1 MSDKTDGMVTG
12 RYISREAYMEARD
25 EYNTP
30 ITEGAA
36 VDPMKIPGMRKTT
49 NFHPNWNHEEKPKKK
64 RKINQ
69 FFSDMSRW
77 GMNYTDD
84 VIKNMRAVPADKNLL
99 PKDDQLLMQDLF
111 SGSNW
116 KQKINRDKSFY
127 EKDFA
132 QKRDVLRK
140 LALQPELEDILD
152 TLTDEAIVYDS
163 NYTYFIEPYIDEN
176 ETKELSSEANDKLR
190 DMMSKWFAKLYK
202 MLEWKTR
209 AWDDF
214 KRFAVE
220 GEMAWEIVYDSL
232 ERPTKIVGMVPLDT
246 ATLTHVFRNGK
257 WYWVQFK
264 DVLGKERTMLDIQVA
279 FIQYQETNCLS
290 RQSYL
295 ERLVRP
301 FNIYRIIEQAQII
314 WTVSNAQ
321 SKMMFTIPT
330 AGMTEGESAMTVA
343 KMMNRYREV
352 IKFNMESGELDINGQ
367 SNIPGNK
374 EYWVSSNEAGEP
386 QIQSIHGDGP
396 ELNDNDQMKFY
407 LNRLYKFS
415 KIPLDRFDAE
425 SGTTWFGTDGASV
438 ARAEIAFARFVDR
451 MRNQFIQAILKPL
464 QIQMLLEMPELRE
477 YMDII
482 NSISIH
488 FNSYNPFEEMLEME
502 MTQKRV
508 EFIQT
513 MKESLVDMDAEGN
526 DVKFF
531 SSEFLVKKYLHY
543 SDADISLNKKMKKRE
558 DEEMGLAGGGDEE
571 ADMESVDAEL
581 ANLLEQVR
589 KRKAKL
595 KMEIEDKKPK
605 RKKKPKS
612 EEE

>member
-1 MSDKTDGMVTG
+1 MAEQTDGVSG
-12 RYISREAYMEARD
+12 KYVQPEGYMEVRTQQPGTSLN
-25 EYNTP
+25 E
-30 ITEGAA
+30 AA
-36 VDPMKIPGMRKTT
+36 VDPMNIPGFRKTT
-49 NFHPNWNHEEKPKKK
+49 NFHPNYAGSEPKKK
-64 RKINQ
+64 KKRLINQ
-69 FFSDMSRW
+69 FFSDLSRW
-77 GMNYTDD
+77 GMNYEED
-84 VIKNMRAVPADKNLL
+84 VIKNMQAIPADKNLI
-99 PKDDQLLMQDLF
+99 PKQNQLLMQDLF
-111 SGSNW
+111 ANNNW
-116 KQKINRDKSFY
+116 KVKTNRDRSFY

-132 QKRDVLRK
+132 SKREVLRN

-152 TLTDEAIVYDS
+152 TLANEAVVYDS

-176 ETKELSSEANDKLR
+176 ETKELDKKANEELRKNMSE
-190 DMMSKWFAKLYK
+190 WFAKLYK
-202 MLEWKTR
+202 MLEWKTK

-220 GEMAWEIVYDSL
+220 GELAWEIVYDNVTN
-232 ERPTKIVGMVPLDT
+232 PTKIIGLVPLDT
-246 ATLTHVFRNGK
+246 ATLTRTFKNGK
-257 WYWVQFK
+257 WYYIQFK
-264 DVLGKERTMLDIQVA
+264 GVMGKERELLDSRVV
-279 FIQYQETNCLS
+279 FIQYQETNCIS
-290 RQSYL
+290 RMSYL

-330 AGMTEGESAMTVA
+330 NGMSQAESAITVA
-343 KMMNRYREV
+343 SMMNRYREV
-352 IKFNMESGELDINGQ
+352 IKFKQESGELEINGQ

-374 EYWVSSNEAGEP
+374 EYWVASNEAGEP
-386 QIQSIHGDGP
+386 QIETIAGEGP
-396 ELNDNDQMKFY
+396 ELNDNDQLKYFY
-407 LNRLYKFS
+407 NRLIKAS

-425 SGTTWFGTDGASV
+425 SGTTWFGTDGSSV
-438 ARAEIAFARFVDR
+438 ARAEISFSRFVDR
-451 MRNQFIQAILKPL
+451 MRNTFVQAILKPL
-464 QIQMLLEMPELRE
+464 QIQMMLLQPELKE
-477 YMDII
+477 YLDIV

-543 SDADISLNKKMKKRE
+543 SDADIALNKRMKQKE
-558 DEEMGLAGGGDEE
+558 DVEMGLAGGENADEQL
-571 ADMESVDAEL
+571 ESTDEQL
-581 ANLLEQVR
+581 ANLLEQVK
-589 KRKAKL
+589 KRKAEL
-595 KMEIEDKKPK
+595 KKEIEDKKPK

>member
-1 MSDKTDGMVTG
+1 MVEQTDGVSG
-12 RYISREAYMEARD
+12 KYVQPEGYMEVRTQQPGTSLNEAV
-25 EYNTP
+25 
-30 ITEGAA
+30 
-36 VDPMKIPGMRKTT
+36 VDPMNIPGFRKTT
-49 NFHPNWNHEEKPKKK
+49 NFHPNYAGSEPKKK
-64 RKINQ
+64 KKRLINQ
-69 FFSDMSRW
+69 FFSDLSRW
-77 GMNYTDD
+77 GMNYEED
-84 VIKNMRAVPADKNLL
+84 VIKNMQAIPADKNLI
-99 PKDDQLLMQDLF
+99 PKQNQLLMQDLF
-111 SGSNW
+111 ANNNW
-116 KQKINRDKSFY
+116 KVKTNRDRSFY

-132 QKRDVLRK
+132 SKREVLRN

-152 TLTDEAIVYDS
+152 TLTNEAVVYDS

-176 ETKELSSEANDKLR
+176 ETKELDKKANDELR
-190 DMMSKWFAKLYK
+190 KNMSEWFAKLYK
-202 MLEWKTR
+202 MLEWKTK

-220 GEMAWEIVYDSL
+220 GELAWEIVYDNVTN
-232 ERPTKIVGMVPLDT
+232 PTKIIGLVPLDT
-246 ATLTHVFRNGK
+246 ATLTRTFKNGK
-257 WYWVQFK
+257 WYYIQFK
-264 DVLGKERTMLDIQVA
+264 DVMGKERELLDSRVV
-279 FIQYQETNCLS
+279 FIQYQETNCIS
-290 RQSYL
+290 RMSYL

-330 AGMTEGESAMTVA
+330 NGMSQAESAMTVA
-343 KMMNRYREV
+343 SMMNRYREV
-352 IKFNMESGELDINGQ
+352 IKFKQESGELEINGQ

-374 EYWVSSNEAGEP
+374 EYWVASNEAGEP
-386 QIQSIHGDGP
+386 QIETIAGEGP
-396 ELNDNDQMKFY
+396 ELNDNDQLKYFY
-407 LNRLYKFS
+407 NRLIKAS

-425 SGTTWFGTDGASV
+425 SGTTWFGTDGSSV
-438 ARAEIAFARFVDR
+438 ARAEISFSRFVDR
-451 MRNQFIQAILKPL
+451 MRNTFVQAILKPL
-464 QIQMLLEMPELRE
+464 QIQMMLLQPELKE
-477 YMDII
+477 YQDII

-488 FNSYNPFEEMLEME
+488 FNSYNPFEEVLSME
-502 MTQKRV
+502 LTQKRV

-543 SDADISLNKKMKKRE
+543 SDADIALNKRMKQKE
-558 DEEMGLAGGGDEE
+558 DEEMGLAGGENADEQL
-571 ADMESVDAEL
+571 ESTDAQL
-581 ANLLEQVR
+581 ANLLEQVK
-589 KRKAKL
+589 KRKAEL